1 MNHSEN
7 SARMLAITRGYNEE
21 ILSVTKNTQIQHVS
35 TLSTPAVLALC
46 SLEYGSV
53 RAYRR
58 ASSLKPVSAEWDQKL
73 PPFFLDFPCR
83 GRYF

>member
-21 ILSVTKNTQIQHVS
+21 ILSVTKNAQIQHVS

-46 SLEYGSV
+46 SLEYASV
-53 RAYRR
+53 RAVSQGIQFKASERR
-58 ASSLKPVSAEWDQKL
+58 VGPKITPVLS
-73 PPFFLDFPCR
+73 
-83 GRYF
+83 